1 MDWKLKQGSQE
12 TAIDGVA
19 TLKRWT
25 TEGRIQRDDYVF
37 NPVLGKWLY
46 AKDTVE
52 IQELF
57 SAKDKGKEAGRLNGL
72 GLTFGIGGLLLGLV
86 PGLEFVGGLLLLI
99 GIVLTIV
106 YYIKRP

>member
-52 IQELF
+52 IQ
-57 SAKDKGKEAGRLNGL
+57 
-72 GLTFGIGGLLLGLV
+72 
-86 PGLEFVGGLLLLI
+86 
-99 GIVLTIV
+99 
-106 YYIKRP
+106 